1 MHSSR
6 RSTVR
11 CAGLVTA
18 LVLGGFCLAA
28 LAFAAPV
35 GAVTVLSYNVQ
46 NLFDD
51 VDDGLEY
58 DEYRSSSGWDRD
70 AYFARLSRVDEVVRL
85 ATGATLVDA
94 IVLQEVESPRV
105 ALDLS
110 GDFLR
115 RYRHIA
121 SGEPGRTT
129 TQVVVLTR
137 RAPEMTRAHRAV
149 EVELVPGGE
158 PRTVWSSRAVV
169 DVVLAGGKTR
179 LFAAHWK
186 SQSGGTE
193 ATAPL
198 RIREARLVRGV
209 VASAPPAAGAA
220 VLLVGDLN
228 ESPTADDATG
238 APAMPAPR
246 TALATLTD
254 PIPGLERRFRT
265 LWVDEGF
272 PGSYYFRGAWSRLDH
287 AYLLAPPA
295 ASSGALG
302 TLTPIAS
309 AKLLDRS
316 GIPLR
321 YDPRRRFGYSDHL
334 PILVTVTT
342 ARSR

>member
-1 MHSSR
+1 MHR
-6 RSTVR
+6 RKRFTLPAV
-11 CAGLVTA
+11 
-18 LVLGGFCLAA
+18 GFAA
-28 LAFAAPV
+28 LTLAGIPCAAPV
-35 GAVTVLSYNVQ
+35 AAVTILSYNVQ

-58 DEYRSSSGWDRD
+58 EEFRTSGGWDRD

-85 ATGATLVDA
+85 ATAGVSVDA

-105 ALDLS
+105 ALDLTR
-110 GDFLR
+110 DFLR

-121 SGEPGRTT
+121 SGESGRTT

-137 RAPEMTRAHRAV
+137 RAPVATLAHRAV

-169 DVVLAGGKTR
+169 DVVLAGERTR

-198 RIREARLVRGV
+198 RIREAELVRAV
-209 VASAPPAAGAA
+209 VAASPPAAGRT
-220 VLLVGDLN
+220 VLVVGDLN
-228 ESPTADDATG
+228 ESPAPSRRPSGAGAAQPTAT
-238 APAMPAPR
+238 APP
-246 TALATLTD
+246 TALVALTE
-254 PIPGLERRFRT
+254 PIPGLERRFRS
-265 LWVDEGF
+265 LWNDEGF
-272 PGSYYFRGAWSRLDH
+272 PGTYFFRGAWSRLDH
-287 AYLLAPPA
+287 AYLLAPGD
-295 ASSGALG
+295 ASSGVSG
-302 TLTPIAS
+302 TLTPIDS
-309 AKLLDRS
+309 PKLLDRS
-316 GIPLR
+316 GVPLR

-342 ARSR
+342 DRSP